1 MIDARAEAEKLHAL
15 GWDPATVRDYHRS
28 MCMRHG
34 WTDDE
39 VEAIA
44 QELEGLVG

>member
-15 GWDPATVRDYHRS
+15 GWRPESVRDYHRS
-28 MCMRHG
+28 MCALHG

-44 QELEGLVG
+44 VELEGLVG

>member
-15 GWDPATVRDYHRS
+15 GWRPECVRDFHRS
-28 MCMRHG
+28 MCMLHG

-39 VEAIA
+39 VEAVA
-44 QELEGLVG
+44 TELEGMIG